1 MKLYEIDSA
10 LQAIYDKI
18 EQNEGILPDEL
29 ETELNGLQMEREHK
43 IDNIIKL
50 LKNIDSDI
58 TALDVEITVLE
69 KKLKAAENR
78 KQSVRN
84 FLAYAIGEGN
94 KYKNTIA
101 SVYWKESESLLVPE
115 VESLPLKFI
124 REKVTKEADKKAI
137 KEALESGEIIQ
148 GCSIMHKST
157 IVVR

>member
-1 MKLYEIDSA
+1 MKLYEIDTA

-18 EQNEGILPDEL
+18 EQNEGVLPDEL

-50 LKNIDSDI
+50 LKNIESDI

-84 FLAYAIGEGN
+84 FLACAIGEGN

-101 SVYWKESESLLVPE
+101 SVYWKESESVLVPE

-137 KEALESGEIIQ
+137 KEALESGEVIQ
-148 GCSIMHKST
+148 GCSIMHRST